1 MNKIQQK
8 LRSRAGASMILAM
21 VFMLFCSF
29 IGGTVLASATANAQR
44 VAQMAEQQ
52 DFLLERSAALL
63 ASDQL
68 QLDDGKYLRMS
79 IKDEVSLIE
88 EAVKVNDG
96 GAFDVSGDKAEVRT
110 ISFQVLTNATLTPMH
125 RLMLEATVWRY
136 LHEFDPEGTAV
147 SLIFV
152 NFPGGVSATDQFQF
166 KPEIQEHRIE
176 GVLNVTATSTPVG
189 GTSVTIPDYNANFS
203 SGRDLD
209 LFDFFVDFGENSQV
223 RMTMNA
229 FSGAGNPII
238 VPDPYTVG
246 SVPGDANPS
255 GYIKVTRTSIT
266 TTISWEDPLIEK
278 GGAD

>member
-88 EAVKVNDG
+88 
-96 GAFDVSGDKAEVRT
+96 
-110 ISFQVLTNATLTPMH
+110 
-125 RLMLEATVWRY
+125 
-136 LHEFDPEGTAV
+136 
-147 SLIFV
+147 
-152 NFPGGVSATDQFQF
+152 
-166 KPEIQEHRIE
+166 
-176 GVLNVTATSTPVG
+176 
-189 GTSVTIPDYNANFS
+189 
-203 SGRDLD
+203 
-209 LFDFFVDFGENSQV
+209 
-223 RMTMNA
+223 
-229 FSGAGNPII
+229 
-238 VPDPYTVG
+238 
-246 SVPGDANPS
+246 
-255 GYIKVTRTSIT
+255 
-266 TTISWEDPLIEK
+266 
-278 GGAD
+278 